1 LRIRDARRVLLGV
14 RGVSTA
20 WPQLPVPVER
30 EVALTDEQ
38 RIAAL
43 YRSHGPAIFSRCR
56 RILEDAA
63 AAEDATQETFV
74 RVQRHLARAP
84 DGRAALAWIYRI
96 ATNYCLNEIRNRK
109 VRAVPY
115 DVLPERCGEPGAVE
129 RALTDADFA
138 RRLIRHAPEKL
149 RVVAWMHHVD
159 GMDQTEVAE
168 VLDISRRTIVSRLS
182 DFEQFA
188 RRFLQRSE
196 ERR

>member
-1 LRIRDARRVLLGV
+1 M

-20 WPQLPVPVER
+20 WPQLPVPVEA

-38 RIAAL
+38 RIATL
-43 YRSHGPAIFSRCR
+43 YRSHGPAILSRCR

-115 DVLPERCGEPGAVE
+115 DVLPEGVTASLAPVE
-129 RALTDADFA
+129 RALADADFA

-149 RVVAWMHHVD
+149 RVVAWLHHVD
-159 GMDQTEVAE
+159 GMDQAEVAE
-168 VLDISRRTIVSRLS
+168 VLDISRRTIVNRLS